1 MQACSVD
8 GTDGWR
14 WGAQGKCY
22 TGPDAKQKA
31 LAQGIAMGDIDT
43 GGKATGQKTA
53 GPVLLSVKFAEER
66 REATGVVAKA
76 FDGTPDSLDLD
87 GEAMDPADV
96 FKLVRSYMLGG
107 KLRGHDDQHDNSSDV
122 GVIVEA
128 FFNDDR
134 VNSANF
140 PKNSAVVTMRY
151 TEAEWDLVKAGE
163 RTGFSFEAGVVPE
176 IRTVELTVPKGQVRT

>member
-1 MQACSVD
+1 MPLQACSVD

-107 KLRGHDDQHDNSSDV
+107 KLRGHAGRLGLGRLGRASRYARFELGQRSAEVVDRGRRTAAAAAVQCIEISLLLCHPDARCPLP
-122 GVIVEA
+122 A
-128 FFNDDR
+128 FC
-134 VNSANF
+134 
-140 PKNSAVVTMRY
+140 
-151 TEAEWDLVKAGE
+151 
-163 RTGFSFEAGVVPE
+163 RT
-176 IRTVELTVPKGQVRT
+176 R